1 MHVQMADEA
10 YHIGGA
16 TSNESYLRGDRI
28 LEVCKATGAQAVHPG
43 YGFLSENAEFADLLA
58 ANDIT
63 FVGPS
68 TTAILD
74 MGIKSKSKHIMDEA
88 GVPIIR
94 GYHGDVQDDETLLR
108 ESRKIGFPV
117 MLKAV
122 MGGGGK
128 GMRIARY
135 HSYSIKFLTPT
146 LWAIENFNDS
156 I

>member
-1 MHVQMADEA
+1 M
-10 YHIGGA
+10 
-16 TSNESYLRGDRI
+16 DRRNFFSC
-28 LEVCKATGAQAVHPG
+28 VFFRSFSQKKPYAQAVHPG

-58 ANDIT
+58 AKDIT

-74 MGIKSKSKHIMDEA
+74 MGIKSKSKYIMDDA

-94 GYHGDVQDDETLLR
+94 GYHGDVQDDETLLK

-128 GMRIARY
+128 GMRIAR
-135 HSYSIKFLTPT
+135 
-146 LWAIENFNDS
+146 
-156 I
+156 